1 MKMVKQKPV
10 NVNWQTVF
18 VFIPILDLWAFYSV
32 QKLRLALLIFLVGF
46 SAAAMAIVFATLGPD
61 GFMVEDPDEIYSNSA
76 YIGSSIG
83 LTIAQYA
90 LAVYLIRKWSKEWNK
105 KF

>member
-1 MKMVKQKPV
+1 MVKQKPV
-10 NVNWQTVF
+10 NVNLQTVF
-18 VFIPILDLWAFYSV
+18 VFIPILDLWAFYRV

-46 SAAAMAIVFATLGPD
+46 SAAAIVMVFATLGPD
-61 GFMVEDPDEIYSNSA
+61 GFMVEDLDEIYSNSA

-83 LTIAQYA
+83 LTLAQYG
-90 LAVYLIRKWSKEWNK
+90 LAVYLIRRWSKEWNK

>member
-1 MKMVKQKPV
+1 MVKQKPV
-10 NVNWQTVF
+10 NVNLQTVF

-46 SAAAMAIVFATLGPD
+46 GAAAIVMVFATLGPE
-61 GFMVEDPDEIYSNSA
+61 GLMVKDPDEIFSNSA

-83 LTIAQYA
+83 LTIVQYG
-90 LAVYLIRKWSKEWNK
+90 LAVYLIRRWSKEWNK

>member
-1 MKMVKQKPV
+1 MVKQKPV
-10 NVNWQTVF
+10 SVNWQTLF

-32 QKLRLALLIFLVGF
+32 QKLRMALLIFLVGF
-46 SAAAMAIVFATLGPD
+46 GAAAIALNFAILGSD
-61 GFMVEDPDEIYSNSA
+61 AFLVEDPDVIYSNSA

-83 LTIAQYA
+83 LAIAQYG
-90 LAVYLIRKWSKEWNK
+90 LAVYLVRRWSKDWNK

>member
-1 MKMVKQKPV
+1 MVKQKPV
-10 NVNWQTVF
+10 NVNLQTVF

-46 SAAAMAIVFATLGPD
+46 SAAAIVMVFATLGPD
-61 GFMVEDPDEIYSNSA
+61 GLMVEDPDEIFSNSA

-83 LTIAQYA
+83 LTIVQYG
-90 LAVYLIRKWSKEWNK
+90 LAVYLIRRWSKEWNK

>member
-1 MKMVKQKPV
+1 MVKQKPV

-18 VFIPILDLWAFYSV
+18 VFIPILDLWAFYRV

-46 SAAAMAIVFATLGPD
+46 SAAAIVMVYATLGPE
-61 GFMVEDPDEIYSNSA
+61 GLMVEDLDEIYSNSA

>member
-1 MKMVKQKPV
+1 MVKQKPV
-10 NVNWQTVF
+10 SVNWQTLF

-32 QKLRLALLIFLVGF
+32 QKLRMALLIFLVGF
-46 SAAAMAIVFATLGPD
+46 GAVGFVIVFVTLGS
-61 GFMVEDPDEIYSNSA
+61 DPFLVQNPEEIYSNSA

-83 LTIAQYA
+83 LAIAQYG
-90 LAVYLIRKWSKEWNK
+90 LAVYLVRRWSKEWNK

>member
-1 MKMVKQKPV
+1 MVKQKPV

-18 VFIPILDLWAFYSV
+18 VFIPIADLWAFYRV
-32 QKLRLALLIFLVGF
+32 QKLRMALLIFLVGF
-46 SAAAMAIVFATLGPD
+46 TAAAIAIQFAIFGTEAFLEKD
-61 GFMVEDPDEIYSNSA
+61 TDVIYSNTA
-76 YIGSSIG
+76 FIGSSIG

-90 LAVYLIRKWSKEWNK
+90 LAVYLVRRWSKEWNK

>member
-1 MKMVKQKPV
+1 MVKQKSV

-18 VFIPILDLWAFYSV
+18 VFIPIADIWAFYRV

-46 SAAAMAIVFATLGPD
+46 SAAAVAMVFVTLGPD

-83 LTIAQYA
+83 LTIVQYA
-90 LAVYLIRKWSKEWNK
+90 LAVYLIRRWSKEWNK

>member
-1 MKMVKQKPV
+1 MVKQKPV
-10 NVNWQTVF
+10 NVNLQTVF

-46 SAAAMAIVFATLGPD
+46 GVAAIVMVFATLGPD
-61 GFMVEDPDEIYSNSA
+61 GLMVEDPDEIFSNSA

-83 LTIAQYA
+83 LTLVQYG
-90 LAVYLIRKWSKEWNK
+90 LAVYLVRRWSKEWNK

>member
-1 MKMVKQKPV
+1 MVKQKPV

-46 SAAAMAIVFATLGPD
+46 TAAALVMVFVTLGPE
-61 GFMVEDPDEIYSNSA
+61 GFMAGDPNVIYSNSA
-76 YIGSSIG
+76 YIGSTIG
-83 LTIAQYA
+83 LTIVQYG
-90 LAVYLIRKWSKEWNK
+90 LAVYLVRRWSKEWNK